1 MKRYRFYLI
10 IAFMLLISFF
20 SLKVNGQGKNS
31 IVADRMFYEE
41 LEEEY
46 TKQLSDV
53 LAKKGYR
60 NAGITMTKVYYEDG
74 RREYTVQIH
83 HKRIDRLSDGEKQLL
98 MNELSA
104 VCFGDSQC
112 SVVHRFLSY
121 KG

>member
-20 SLKVNGQGKNS
+20 SLKVNGQGKNP
-31 IVADRMFYEE
+31 IAADRMFYEE
-41 LEEEY
+41 LEEKY

-112 SVVHRFLSY
+112 SVLHKFLSY

>member
-20 SLKVNGQGKNS
+20 SLKVNGQGKQS
-31 IVADRMFYEE
+31 ITADRMFYEE
-41 LEEEY
+41 LEKEY
-46 TKQLSDV
+46 TQQLSDV
-53 LAKKGYR
+53 LAQKGYR

-112 SVVHRFLSY
+112 SVLHKFLSY

>member
-20 SLKVNGQGKNS
+20 SLQVNGQGKNS
-31 IVADRMFYEE
+31 IAADRMFYEE

-53 LAKKGYR
+53 LEKKGYR

-112 SVVHRFLSY
+112 SVLHKFLSY
-121 KG
+121 

>member
-1 MKRYRFYLI
+1 
-10 IAFMLLISFF
+10 
-20 SLKVNGQGKNS
+20 
-31 IVADRMFYEE
+31 
-41 LEEEY
+41 
-46 TKQLSDV
+46 
-53 LAKKGYR
+53 
-60 NAGITMTKVYYEDG
+60 MTKVYYEDG

-112 SVVHRFLSY
+112 SVLHKFLSY